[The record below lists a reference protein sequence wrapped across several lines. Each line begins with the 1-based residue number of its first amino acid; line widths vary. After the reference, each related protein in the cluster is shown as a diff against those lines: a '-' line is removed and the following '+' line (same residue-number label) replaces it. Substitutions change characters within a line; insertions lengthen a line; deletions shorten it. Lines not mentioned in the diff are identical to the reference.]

1 MLQVVSNESVTVRL
15 KPDGKKSW
23 TRDRTKFEEL
33 DPKDQQLIIEGLT
46 AELGL
51 TGTPKVDGVIEFA
64 KADIPIKG
72 HETHAKGKI
81 VECLQKLFPDQQFRI
96 TAIYR
101 ALLGEVTVRNNNDE
115 PIDTYE
121 DFIRL
126 KSISRSRFDVIL
138 QESTKTLIKFSV
150 DGEGY

>member
-1 MLQVVSNESVTVRL
+1 M
-15 KPDGKKSW
+15 DA
-23 TRDRTKFEEL
+23 
-33 DPKDQQLIIEGLT
+33 KDQQLIVEGLT

-81 VECLQKLFPDQQFRI
+81 VEFLQTLFPDQQFRI

-101 ALLGEVTVRNNNDE
+101 ALLSEVTVRNNNDE
-115 PIDTYE
+115 PVGTYE
-121 DFIRL
+121 DFLRL

-138 QESTKTLIKFSV
+138 QESGVSKKEPAW
-150 DGEGY
+150 GEVAQRLGTELAPLPLVRGHSPRMGCSSLR